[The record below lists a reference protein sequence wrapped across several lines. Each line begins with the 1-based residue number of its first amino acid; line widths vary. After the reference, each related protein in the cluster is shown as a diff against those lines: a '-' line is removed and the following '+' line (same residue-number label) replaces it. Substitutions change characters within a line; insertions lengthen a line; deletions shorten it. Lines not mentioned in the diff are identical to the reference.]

1 MTYEQRRT
9 SVTTQRA
16 PSARDRTVET
26 EEVAVVEPSPLIVIS
41 RVVALLFGLLQ
52 LLIGLRIL
60 LLLIDARRT
69 NDLVNGILTVSQWFV
84 GPFEGILRTD
94 VLSSQGSIL
103 DVAAIVALI
112 GWTIIELIV
121 LQILRLGRTT
131 TRTDY

>member
-16 PSARDRTVET
+16 PSASDRTVET

-41 RVVALLFGLLQ
+41 RAVAFLFGLIQ

-60 LLLIDARRT
+60 LLLVDARRT